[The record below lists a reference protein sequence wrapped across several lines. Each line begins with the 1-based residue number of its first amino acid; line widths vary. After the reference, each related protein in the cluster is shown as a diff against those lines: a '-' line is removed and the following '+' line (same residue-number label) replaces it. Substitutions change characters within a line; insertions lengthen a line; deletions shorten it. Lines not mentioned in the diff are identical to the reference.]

1 MRNIYSGIKKIL
13 KNEDG
18 FSYIETLVC
27 VSIILILTLVVGVSS
42 IKLIGTAKKA
52 KCYKEIDSFKEALEQ
67 YYSECGVFPSQA
79 QGLNALWQKPVLYP
93 VPSKWDGPYIDTEVP
108 LDPWG
113 NEYVYK
119 VPGANN
125 LPYEI
130 ISYGSDGEKGGEGSA
145 EDIYSWKRR

>member
-1 MRNIYSGIKKIL
+1 MKKIKTFIKKFY
-13 KNEDG
+13 KDERG

-27 VSIILILTLVVGVSS
+27 VLIILLLTVVVGISAV
-42 IKLIGTAKKA
+42 KLIGTAQKA
-52 KCYKEIDSFKEALEQ
+52 KCQKEIETFKQALEE
-67 YYSECGVFPSQA
+67 YYTECGTFPSQA

-93 VPSKWDGPYIDTEVP
+93 VPSKWNGPYIDTEVP

-113 NEYVYK
+113 NEYIYK
-119 VPGANN
+119 VPGYNN

-130 ISYGSDGEKGGEGSA
+130 ISLGSDSESGGEGTA